1 MERYLAPEI
10 MFNPALAGLEYSGL
24 HNLLHSNINKIDMDL
39 KRTLY
44 ENVILSGGNTQITG
58 FSERFAKEITN
69 LLGDNTKVEITA
81 PNVDRSYIVFQGASS
96 ITSINAFSKMWITKK
111 EL

>member
-1 MERYLAPEI
+1 
-10 MFNPALAGLEYSGL
+10 
-24 HNLLHSNINKIDMDL
+24 MDL

-44 ENVILSGGNTQITG
+44 ENVILSGGNTQVTG

-111 EL
+111 ELQEKGDRIFMEKHF